1 MNKQMRKLAILFTIT
16 ALWVL
21 GTVSADASTTSWR
34 AVYWNN
40 DSLAGTPTVV
50 RMETSLNHNWGVGSP
65 APEIQADH
73 FSARWTTTVDL
84 PAGTYKFTATADDGM
99 KVWVDGNQII
109 DMWYEH
115 PPLTIVSYV
124 DLSAGSHSI
133 QVDYFDLGG
142 IAVAQLDW
150 TRVDGNPPP
159 QPPGNNLTAVVQNV
173 SVLNV
178 RQIPGDFNSTI
189 VGRVV
194 RGETVNLTG
203 CRTADGKYIQL
214 RLDSGAVGWV
224 NQKYLKAPYSFNQL
238 AVCGTGG
245 AGSNQPLTGTIT
257 NVSVLNVREIPGD
270 FNSRIV
276 GRVVR
281 GETVDLTG
289 YQSADGKYV
298 QLRLPD
304 GAVGWVNKA
313 YVNTSAN
320 MSSFAVAR

>member
-1 MNKQMRKLAILFTIT
+1 MNKKVRNLL
-16 ALWVL
+16 VL
-21 GTVSADASTTSWR
+21 CAVVLLGLVGTVSADASTSSWR

-65 APEIQADH
+65 APDIQADY
-73 FSARWTTTVDL
+73 FSARWTTTVNL
-84 PAGTYKFTATADDGM
+84 PAGTYKFTATSDDGM
-99 KVWVDGNQII
+99 MVLVDDNQII
-109 DMWYEH
+109 NMWYEH
-115 PPLTIVSYV
+115 PPLTIVAYV
-124 DLSAGSHSI
+124 DLAAGEHKI
-133 QVDYFDLGG
+133 QVDYFELTG

-150 TRVDGNPPP
+150 ARVDSGAPP
-159 QPPGNNLTAVVQNV
+159 QPPASNLTAVVQNV

-178 RQIPGDFNSTI
+178 RQIPGDFNSKI

-203 CRTADGKYIQL
+203 CRTADAKYIQL
-214 RLDSGAVGWV
+214 RLADGAVGWV
-224 NQKYLKAPYSFNQL
+224 NQNYLKAPYSFNQL

-245 AGSNQPLTGTIT
+245 SGPDQPLTGTIT

-281 GETVDLTG
+281 GETVGLTG

-298 QLRLPD
+298 QLRLPN

-313 YVNTSAN
+313 YIDTTAN